1 MTSRPSPN
9 PAHSRLASDLRL
21 VIARIARKIRQS
33 ESAGLTPS
41 QVSALVAVEQLG
53 HARVSDIAVL
63 ESVSAPTVTRIVTN
77 LEEAG
82 LLSRADDPSDRRS
95 SRVTLTAQGAAALHH
110 MRTERTAYLQ
120 QRLAELTPAERST
133 LESALPILARIAG
146 DSR

>member
-1 MTSRPSPN
+1 MTTNS
-9 PAHSRLASDLRL
+9 HLASDLRL
-21 VIARIARKIRQS
+21 AVGRVARKIRQS

-63 ESVSAPTVTRIVTN
+63 ESVSAPTVTRIVAN
-77 LEEAG
+77 LEDAG

-95 SRVTLTAQGAAALHH
+95 SRVTLTAKGAAALHH

-120 QRLAELTPAERST
+120 LRLAELSRGEREVLT
-133 LESALPILARIAG
+133 AAVPILAKIAG
-146 DSR
+146 DPR